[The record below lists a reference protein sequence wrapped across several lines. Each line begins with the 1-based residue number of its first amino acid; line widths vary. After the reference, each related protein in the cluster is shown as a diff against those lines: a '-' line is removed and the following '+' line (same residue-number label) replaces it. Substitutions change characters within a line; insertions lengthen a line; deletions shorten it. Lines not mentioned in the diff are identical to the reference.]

1 MRHFDRNGS
10 LLFKQISNKAV
21 VKSLFIGLLVA
32 SVLLGAS
39 LASPAFSETRIIGQG
54 LLVAPIKLDFEN
66 RTRSGTVK
74 VLNRGSEE
82 VTYRV
87 SFAPLLEKDK
97 GEDAQDW
104 VRFSPR
110 RLKLAPGEHQ
120 TVRIVLRKPADLPP
134 GEYTARLM
142 IKAIPPAPKP
152 NTEEPTDKIKVNI
165 NIVYGV
171 SIPINIKHDLR

>member
-1 MRHFDRNGS
+1 M
-10 LLFKQISNKAV
+10 
-21 VKSLFIGLLVA
+21 KSIFFGLLAA
-32 SVLLGAS
+32 SVFLGAS
-39 LASPAFSETRIIGQG
+39 LASPAFSQTRTIGQG

-97 GEDAQDW
+97 GEDAQGW

-120 TVRIVLRKPADLPP
+120 TVRIVLRKPADLPT

-142 IKAIPPAPKP
+142 IKAIPPAPKA
-152 NTEEPTDKIKVNI
+152 EAEDPTDKIKIKLNI
-165 NIVYGV
+165 LYGV